1 MPYGGFVVKRGSSA
15 VLVFAFVMAASCG
28 GSATPTGTT
37 STGTAGATATNAAVA
52 SSVGSGSTSGSPSF
66 GQILSA
72 AKASEYKVTY
82 KLTATGGA
90 EGFSGEQSWFFKPPK
105 ARFDFTSSVSGQA
118 ATISLFALPDGT
130 YMCFGGTGQTAQ
142 CIGMS
147 GLDTA
152 MQQNPAAAFQESF
165 IQHPDQY
172 SGVLVETRQIAG
184 QQAHCYDVKAS
195 AAAAGLTDGR
205 FCYSTQGIPLLQRFA
220 AQGGTWSMEA
230 TNLSTTVPDSDFTLP
245 AKATIIGK
253 P

>member
-1 MPYGGFVVKRGSSA
+1 MSYGGFVVRRGSSA
-15 VLVFAFVMAASCG
+15 VLVFAFVIAASCG
-28 GSATPTGTT
+28 GSATP
-37 STGTAGATATNAAVA
+37 TGTAGATATNAAVA
-52 SSVGSGSTSGSPSF
+52 SSVGSGGPTSGSPSF
-66 GQILSA
+66 GQILGA

-90 EGFSGEQSWFFKPPK
+90 EGFSGEQSWYFKPPK
-105 ARFDFTSSVSGQA
+105 ARFDFTSSASGQA

-152 MQQNPAAAFQESF
+152 LQQNPAAAFQESF
-165 IQHPDQY
+165 IQHPDQF

-195 AAAAGLTDGR
+195 AATAGLTDGR

-245 AKATIIGK
+245 ANATILGK

>member
-1 MPYGGFVVKRGSSA
+1 MPYRRFVVKRGSAA
-15 VLVFAFVMAASCG
+15 VLVFAFMIAASCG
-28 GSATPTGTT
+28 GATGP
-37 STGTAGATATNAAVA
+37 SGTAASGAAATAAVA
-52 SSVGSGSTSGSPSF
+52 SGTTASGAPSAGSPSF
-66 GQILSA
+66 GQILSSA
-72 AKASEYKVTY
+72 NASEYKVTY

-90 EGFSGEQSWFFKPPK
+90 EGFSGEQSWYFKPPK
-105 ARFDFTSSVSGQA
+105 ARFDFTSSVSGQT
-118 ATISLFALPDGT
+118 ATVSLYSLPDGT
-130 YMCFGGTGQTAQ
+130 YMCFGGTGQTSQ

-152 MQQNPAAAFQESF
+152 LQQNPAALYQESF
-165 IQHPDQY
+165 TQHPDQF

-184 QQAHCYDVKAS
+184 QQAHCYDVKS
-195 AAAAGLTDGR
+195 TAAAVALTDGR

-220 AQGGTWSMEA
+220 VQGGTWSMEA

>member
-1 MPYGGFVVKRGSSA
+1 MPYGGRVVKRGSSA
-15 VLVFAFVMAASCG
+15 VLAFAFVIAASCG
-28 GSATPTGTT
+28 GSATPASTT
-37 STGTAGATATNAAVA
+37 ASGAAATSAAVA
-52 SSVGSGSTSGSPSF
+52 SGAATGAPSAGSPSF
-66 GQILSA
+66 GQILSS

-105 ARFDFTSSVSGQA
+105 ARFDFTSSVSGQT
-118 ATISLFALPDGT
+118 ATVSLYSLPDGT
-130 YMCFGGTGQTAQ
+130 FMCFGGTGQVAQ

-152 MQQNPAAAFQESF
+152 LQQNPAAFYQESF
-165 IQHPDQY
+165 IEHPDQF

-184 QQAHCYDVKAS
+184 QQAHCYDVKS
-195 AAAAGLTDGR
+195 TAATAGLTDGR
-205 FCYSTQGIPLLQRFA
+205 FCYSAQGIPLLQRFA

-230 TNLSTTVPDSDFTLP
+230 TSLSTTVPDSDFALP

>member
-1 MPYGGFVVKRGSSA
+1 MPYGGSVVKRGSA
-15 VLVFAFVMAASCG
+15 AILAFAFVIAASCG
-28 GSATPTGTT
+28 GSATPSGT
-37 STGTAGATATNAAVA
+37 TAGATATNPVTTSGAAATGV
-52 SSVGSGSTSGSPSF
+52 SSAGSPSF
-66 GQILSA
+66 GQILSS

-90 EGFSGEQSWFFKPPK
+90 ESFSGEQSWFFKPPK
-105 ARFDFTSSVSGQA
+105 ARFDFSSSLSGQT
-118 ATISLFALPDGT
+118 ATVSLYALPDGT
-130 YMCFGGTGQTAQ
+130 FMCFGGTGQAAQ

-152 MQQNPAAAFQESF
+152 LQQNPAAFYQESF
-165 IQHPDQY
+165 IQHPDQFN
-172 SGVLVETRQIAG
+172 GVLVETRQIAG
-184 QQAHCYDVKAS
+184 QQAHCYDVKAT
-195 AAAAGLTDGR
+195 AATAGLTDGR

-230 TNLSTTVPDSDFTLP
+230 TNLATTVPDSDFTLP

>member
-1 MPYGGFVVKRGSSA
+1 MPYRRRVVKRGSSA
-15 VLVFAFVMAASCG
+15 FLVFAFVIAASCG

-37 STGTAGATATNAAVA
+37 AATATATNAAVA
-52 SSVGSGSTSGSPSF
+52 SSVGSGGPTSGSPSF
-66 GQILSA
+66 GQILGA

-90 EGFSGEQSWFFKPPK
+90 EGFSGEQSWYFKPPK
-105 ARFDFTSSVSGQA
+105 ARFDFTSSTSGQA
-118 ATISLFALPDGT
+118 ATISLYALPDGT

-152 MQQNPAAAFQESF
+152 LQQNPAAAYQEAF
-165 IQHPDQY
+165 IQHPDQF

-195 AAAAGLTDGR
+195 ATTAGLTDGR

-220 AQGGTWSMEA
+220 VQGGTWSMEA

-245 AKATIIGK
+245 ANATILGK